1 MIRALLLNR
10 NLPEGPPAVVL
21 RPTRSKIAPQR
32 FKDGSA
38 YSQVPAPDEVEE
50 RDAKAASRQAHLEHV
65 ESVLALA
72 RGMVLQSEAQ
82 SADDAAKKAADS
94 SSDEDYRTP
103 GLVNLR
109 RRAQKQRAKNSKD
122 AAGAKDAA
130 ENAVRT
136 AASTAAKK
144 AGCSVVAQKAAGDAA
159 VAAVRKD
166 AKVLLESIRAANK
179 HAKLLEAVAAIQAGT
194 NTSFDDALSAFK
206 SPAYGGV
213 GSGGAGGG
221 GAGGGGAGDR
231 GAGGR

>member
-1 MIRALLLNR
+1 M
-10 NLPEGPPAVVL
+10 
-21 RPTRSKIAPQR
+21 
-32 FKDGSA
+32 
-38 YSQVPAPDEVEE
+38 PAPDEVEE
-50 RDAKAASRQAHLEHV
+50 RNAKAASRQAHLEHV

-82 SADDAAKKAADS
+82 SADDAAEKAADS
-94 SSDEDYRTP
+94 SSSDDIDYTP
-103 GLVNLR
+103 GLLKLR
-109 RRAQKQRAKNSKD
+109 QRAQKKRAKDTKD
-122 AAGAKDAA
+122 AKVAKDAA

-206 SPAYGGV
+206 SPEYGGV

-221 GAGGGGAGDR
+221 SAGGGGAGGR
-231 GAGGR
+231 GAGDR